1 MQGNTIRRSDQVY
14 RQDGP
19 RLANLENPYSSVNMP
34 PSISSQQYD
43 PRFVP
48 GMNPAMNLPAGVS
61 YNMVSNSY
69 GDGMKNMQIPYDRG
83 VFSYGMP
90 MPMINMQAG
99 GYAPVNPFY
108 GFYGMRQG
116 MTMPVVDRSAMNA
129 YPQEFVN
136 RGAQEKLP
144 SAIQNPVLS
153 SKTVPSTQPMAPS
166 GEDGSQVKQTNFP
179 STEDTANPKPAENA
193 SRLPVKQLPVESA
206 PVPHQDKV
214 APKEVPDKTT
224 DLQLATIL
232 LQIKGKG
239 KDVPAKTPLPP
250 PVSVNPSALPNPMQS
265 APGLP
270 EDKRQRIGEPLD
282 PALQRNM
289 YSNLYPQSSSVSQKR
304 NYPVMNYA
312 SQFQAPSA
320 PAPAHPAPAPSQPHP
335 PPIPSPA
342 PAYRSSQA
350 MNIGDYYVYCT
361 VCRHG
366 TPIAVNK
373 PIPDVFKCSNCGFSC
388 ALDKHLLYYY
398 VRGGRWR
405 DV

>member
-1 MQGNTIRRSDQVY
+1 MYPPYYGNSVPQGEQMQGNTIRRSDQVY

-48 GMNPAMNLPAGVS
+48 GVNPAMNLPAGVS

-69 GDGMKNMQIPYDRG
+69 GDNMKSMQIPYDRG
-83 VFSYGMP
+83 VFSFGMP
-90 MPMINMQAG
+90 MPMMNMPAG

-108 GFYGMRQG
+108 AFYGMRQG
-116 MTMPVVDRSAMNA
+116 VTIPCLDRSCMNG

-144 SAIQNPVLS
+144 PAIQSQALS
-153 SKTVPSTQPMAPS
+153 SKTMSSTQPVSPS
-166 GEDGSQVKQTNFP
+166 GDDGSQGKQTSFP
-179 STEDTANPKPAENA
+179 STEETANPKPTEHS
-193 SRLPVKQLPVESA
+193 SRLPAEPA
-206 PVPHQDKV
+206 PVSRQDKV
-214 APKEVPDKTT
+214 ASKEVPDKTT

-239 KDVPAKTPLPP
+239 MDVPVKTPLPP
-250 PVSVNPSALPNPMQS
+250 PVSINPSAIPNPMQS
-265 APGLP
+265 TPGLP
-270 EDKRQRIGEPLD
+270 EDKRQRIGESLD
-282 PALQRNM
+282 PALPRNM
-289 YSNLYPQSSSVSQKR
+289 YPSLYPQSSSMSQKR
-304 NYPVMNYA
+304 NFPVINYPP
-312 SQFQAPSA
+312 QFPASA
-320 PAPAHPAPAPSQPHP
+320 PT

-398 VRGGRWR
+398 VSGGVRC